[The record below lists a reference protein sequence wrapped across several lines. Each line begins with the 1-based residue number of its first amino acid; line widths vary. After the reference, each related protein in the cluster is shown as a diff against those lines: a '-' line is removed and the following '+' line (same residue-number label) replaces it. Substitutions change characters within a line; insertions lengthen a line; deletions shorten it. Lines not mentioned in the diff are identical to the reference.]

1 MGRTTSA
8 GVRFSVVRVEAVT
21 QLERGLYTTRGNPRP
36 CVWQNYAPSRHK
48 AVYCNVLSHLES
60 LEDLLRNGQW
70 CDDAVLEPAFS
81 ETDDC
86 IRLFRY
92 YGLVFLAFE
101 ECVAD
106 LRLIRGAAR
115 GINNGSKAKVEPDA
129 ERIMGFVNHVWKHR
143 NAPGQADAFHRL
155 HHHGPYLFADCAA
168 FENALPGDGAYL
180 AMGHTTPSNVSPPV
194 PLVVPSLISAM
205 NALRSVLLA
214 TSTLL
219 RHREARRRVESQYG
233 TIPL

>member
-1 MGRTTSA
+1 MGRR
-8 GVRFSVVRVEAVT
+8 VQFSVVRVEAVT
-21 QLERGLYTTRGNPRP
+21 QLERGLYTTQGNPRP

-60 LEDLLRNGQW
+60 LEDLLRSGGW
-70 CDDAVLEPAFS
+70 CDEAILEPVFS
-81 ETDDC
+81 EADDS

-115 GINNGSKAKVEPDA
+115 GTESRSKVKVEADA
-129 ERIMGFVNHVWKHR
+129 EMLMGFLNHVWKHR

-155 HHHGPYLFADCAA
+155 HHHGPYLFADCAG
-168 FENALPGDGAYL
+168 FEAALPIDGAYV
-180 AMGHTTPSNVSPPV
+180 AMGHTTPPHVPPPV
-194 PLVVPSLISAM
+194 PLVVPSVVLAM
-205 NALRSVLLA
+205 KALSEVLLA

-219 RHREARRRVESQYG
+219 RHRGARRRVESKYG